1 MSVSPDAPFTQ
12 PYRCRDCGSEMGFR
26 SRRRTFTERYL
37 LPLFLLRPVRCA
49 ECFRRDYRW
58 IFTSVH
64 ERSHVTRIMPL
75 KQSVTPANR
84 NVA

>member
-1 MSVSPDAPFTQ
+1 MSVSPDAPFAQ
-12 PYRCRDCGSEMGFR
+12 PYRCRDCGSEEGFR
-26 SRRRTFTERYL
+26 SRRRTFLERYL

-58 IFTSVH
+58 IFTHVR
-64 ERSHVTRIMPL
+64 ERSHPPRVMNV
-75 KQSVTPANR
+75 KQSAPANR